1 MIRRRP
7 WLWLLALLWLL
18 GLAKVLK
25 AFCCRP
31 RPPRPPRD
39 PSDRPQRTHG
49 CAPVPPF
56 VHRKPDPL
64 LYSQSFLMGQGLAV
78 TWDNPDIHLEKGGVP
93 VASTELEPDTVYDV
107 IAQIWNG
114 SVDAPA
120 AGVPVR
126 FSFLSFGVN
135 TVSTPIGTTAV
146 DLPVKGS
153 AGLPAAA
160 HMAWRTPATPGHYCL
175 QIEAVWADD
184 ANPLNNLGQ
193 ENADVKPLNS
203 PHAAF
208 VFPVRNDERRDRRL
222 RLEADTYT
230 LPALR
235 SCDRERPAPTP
246 APSAEERERR
256 VAAARARHDRA
267 AHGIPPGW
275 QVVIDPAELALA
287 PEQEREVTVDVTAP
301 DGFSG
306 RQALNVNAFEG
317 ERLIGGVTLYVEGTA

>member
-1 MIRRRP
+1 MNRRRP

-18 GLAKVLK
+18 GLAKLVK
-25 AFCCRP
+25 ALCRRRPRP
-31 RPPRPPRD
+31 RPPG
-39 PSDRPQRTHG
+39 DRPQRGHG

-78 TWDNPDIHLEKGGVP
+78 TWDNPDIQLEKGGVP
-93 VASTELEPDTVYDV
+93 VPSTELEPDTVYDV
-107 IAQIWNG
+107 VARIWNG

-120 AGVPVR
+120 VGVPVR

-135 TVSTPIGTTAV
+135 TVSTPVGTTAV

-153 AGLPAAA
+153 PGLPALA
-160 HMAWRTPATPGHYCL
+160 HMPWRTPATPGHYCL
-175 QIEAVWADD
+175 QVEAVWADD

-193 ENADVKPLNS
+193 ENTNVKPLNS

-208 VFPVRNDERRDRRL
+208 AFPVRNDERRERRL
-222 RLEADTYT
+222 RLEADSYE
-230 LPALR
+230 LPVLR
-235 SCDRERPAPTP
+235 SCDHERPAPTP
-246 APSAEERERR
+246 TPSATERERR

-267 AHGIPPGW
+267 AHGVPPGW
-275 QVVIDPAELALA
+275 QVVIDPAELTLA
-287 PEQEREVTVDVTAP
+287 GQEEREVAVDVTAP

-306 RQALNVNAFEG
+306 RQAFNVNVFEAA
-317 ERLIGGVTLYVEGTA
+317 LLVGGVTLYVEGTA